1 MTARLVGDRS
11 FPTRPRL
18 SLNELSTSTSPAAK
32 PSPMS
37 HQFCPPTNIY
47 QQDTSAPEVPCRPV
61 LLRPE
66 LAC

>member
-1 MTARLVGDRS
+1 MNL
-11 FPTRPRL
+11 
-18 SLNELSTSTSPAAK
+18 
-32 PSPMS
+32 
-37 HQFCPPTNIY
+37 QFRVPPNIY